1 MNNSASN
8 FTNQLNNAETK
19 LNCINTFFTA
29 YGAFITGVFFIAKY
43 FFGASKIVLGFCL
56 IVLIA
61 TYYISYSKKTTSN
74 TKLWNYIHKCA
85 DDVGPLNPSMLIMG
99 FILEISNNIWL
110 LIICILLVFVHIFA
124 YIMNIKRV
132 IALK

>member
-19 LNCINTFFTA
+19 LNCINAFFTA

-56 IVLIA
+56 IVLV
-61 TYYISYSKKTTSN
+61 TPYYISYSKKTTSN
-74 TKLWNYIHKCA
+74 IKLWNYINKCA
-85 DDVGPLNPSMLIMG
+85 DDVGPLNPIMLIMG
-99 FILEISNNIWL
+99 FVLEISNNIWL